1 MNESVLP
8 QKPQPKMTPG
18 AEHYWQSAT
27 EEHFVLPQ
35 CDDCSEIFF
44 YPRVWCPK
52 CFSQNLSWYKASG
65 KGKVYS
71 FSVVHQAP
79 FPSYKNDVP
88 YVLAIIAL
96 EEGPHM
102 MSNVINCDPQSVLV
116 DMPVNVTFESRGEM
130 KIPQF
135 QPDS

>member
-1 MNESVLP
+1 MTESAAA

-27 EEHFVLPQ
+27 DEQFVLPQ
-35 CDDCSEIFF
+35 CGDCDEIFF

-52 CFSQNLSWYKASG
+52 CFSQNLKWYKASG
-65 KGKVYS
+65 RGKVYS
-71 FSVVHQAP
+71 FSVIHQAP
-79 FPSYKNDVP
+79 FPAYKGDVP

-102 MSNVINCDPQSVLV
+102 MSNVLNCDPDSVLV
-116 DMPVNVTFESRGEM
+116 EMPVEVTFEIRGEM

-135 QPDS
+135 QPAA